1 MIDAYTHLDLTCAD
15 PIADMKARMA
25 AAGIEGALAVETWK
39 ADNLSWLRQMMAEPS
54 PQFRV
59 ALCFRPVLDQ
69 QFPGILEN
77 RSVIGLRVRTED
89 MAQLHDV
96 AAWLQTLG
104 KWLIPHAENGIGPL
118 KKELLALAQR
128 TPGLQ
133 IYLPHLGWPTQDK
146 VEDPEWEAA
155 VSELAEIPGMVVG
168 ISAIAHFSAEPFPHA
183 DVEPFAARL
192 IGMFGSASVVAAG
205 DYPLMDKDRYTQ
217 YLQLA
222 QDWIRRADAQ
232 WSPRFER
239 AFRSAAPSAGKPG
252 ARQAVE

>member
-133 IYLPHLGWPTQDK
+133 IYLPHLGCLDFSPRVWKGGALQ
-146 VEDPEWEAA
+146 AA
-155 VSELAEIPGMVVG
+155 EKLE
-168 ISAIAHFSAEPFPHA
+168 SAVILRSSGDEESRIALKMLRARS
-183 DVEPFAARL
+183 FAALRMTAL
-192 IGMFGSASVVAAG
+192 
-205 DYPLMDKDRYTQ
+205 
-217 YLQLA
+217 
-222 QDWIRRADAQ
+222 
-232 WSPRFER
+232 
-239 AFRSAAPSAGKPG
+239 
-252 ARQAVE
+252 

>member
-1 MIDAYTHLDLTCAD
+1 MIDAYTHLDLACAD
-15 PIADMKARMA
+15 PIADMQARMA
-25 AAGIEGALAVETWK
+25 DAGIESALTVETWK
-39 ADNLSWLRQMMAEPS
+39 ADNLSWLHQMMAEPS

-69 QFPGILEN
+69 QFPGILQN
-77 RSVIGLRVRTED
+77 PAVLGLRARTED
-89 MAQLHDV
+89 MAQLQDV
-96 AAWLQTLG
+96 AMWLQTSG

-118 KKELLALAQR
+118 KKELLVLAQR

-155 VSELAEIPGMVVG
+155 ISELVEIPGMVVG
-168 ISAIAHFSAEPFPHA
+168 ISAVAHFSREPFPHA

-192 IGMFGSASVVAAG
+192 IGMFGPASVVAAS

-217 YLQLA
+217 YMQLA
-222 QDWIRRADAQ
+222 QDWIRRADAR
-232 WSPRFER
+232 WSPRFEQS
-239 AFRSAAPSAGKPG
+239 FRGAASSAGEAG
-252 ARQAVE
+252 ARQAAK